1 MGKIIW
7 NAGFGRK
14 NTTEDSRMCRE
25 LVTNIRKKTNNLED
39 MPGRAQE
46 VLDYF
51 EIDDFSEGVPI
62 IRILKKLGFKIYQ
75 KELKPE
81 GLSAYIAV
89 NPQYQDIYG
98 SNKITCVHAKDNAGH
113 KRFALAHELAHY
125 LFDFN
130 ENENLIYYNTYFP
143 RKADNCEEEKRA
155 NRFAANL
162 LMPEKEFRKHFKEYQ
177 SLQSKADIVTALGDY
192 FKVSATA
199 VLRRFKELGIE
210 GFDD

>member
-1 MGKIIW
+1 MGNIIW
-7 NAGFGRK
+7 NAGFGRD
-14 NTTEDSRMCRE
+14 NTTEDNKMCKE
-25 LVTNIRKKTNNLED
+25 LVTSIRRKPKNLKD
-39 MPGRAQE
+39 MPERAGE

-51 EIDDFSEGVPI
+51 EISDFSEGVPI
-62 IRILKKLGFKIYQ
+62 VGILKKLGIKAYQ

-89 NPQYQDIYG
+89 NPKYQDMYG
-98 SNKITCVHAKDNAGH
+98 SNKITCVHKMDNVGH

-125 LFDFN
+125 LFDFD

-143 RKADNCEEEKRA
+143 ERAEDSEEEQRA
-155 NRFAANL
+155 NTFAANL
-162 LMPEKEFRKHFKEYQ
+162 LMPEKEFRKCFNEYQ
-177 SLQSKADIVTALGDY
+177 ILQSKADIVTALGDY

-210 GFDD
+210 GYNG